1 MANRRP
7 TQSHDQ
13 AAIRAA
19 SKFSYRTLDLLG
31 IARVDR
37 AYLHPEGRCHAL
49 DGGQL
54 TDPGK
59 FDGIPNDGG
68 SR

>member
-1 MANRRP
+1 MLFCSFSNRNP
-7 TQSHDQ
+7 LTI
-13 AAIRAA
+13 AAH
-19 SKFSYRTLDLLG
+19 DLLS